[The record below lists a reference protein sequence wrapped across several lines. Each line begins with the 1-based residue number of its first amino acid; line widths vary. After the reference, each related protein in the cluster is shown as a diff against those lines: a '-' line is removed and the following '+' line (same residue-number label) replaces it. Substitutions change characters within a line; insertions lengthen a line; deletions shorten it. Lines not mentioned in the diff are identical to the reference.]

1 MIDTIDRHRDQVN
14 REVILQGV
22 KWVPDALADHR
33 GAETAATR

>member
-33 GAETAATR
+33 GAATAATR